1 MATAQITAEALMWCA
16 TKSRFTLTQHILVQ
30 RVGAVTS
37 RLSNLLVKNDNSV
50 SNNKT
55 EDNKQEIA
63 FSFLPLLWVVIR
75 CVIPKT
81 TLC

>member
-30 RVGAVTS
+30 RVRAVTS
-37 RLSNLLVKNDNSV
+37 KLSNLLVKNDNSV

-55 EDNKQEIA
+55 EDNKQEIY
-63 FSFLPLLWVVIR
+63 PRDCLLLSPSSLS
-75 CVIPKT
+75 CDPM
-81 TLC
+81 CNS